1 MERPAAPVP
10 PKPCRPILLEDPL
23 FPRYKI
29 RGVLAAGAR
38 RPLRFQSRRVGG
50 RASTAEPQGSG
61 PCLPNPIQLGCG
73 RDLGFAG
80 EGSGGKPSRRAAA
93 HCGSSRCLQG
103 ELRIPEVG
111 AACPGALPRWEML
124 LMLSSP
130 PISGWRGRHRGT
142 DAGHNS
148 GSGLQ
153 TPCRCRCFLLWHG
166 QHLRMVTN
174 YV

>member
-1 MERPAAPVP
+1 M
-10 PKPCRPILLEDPL
+10 EDPL

-38 RPLRFQSRRVGG
+38 RPLRFQSLRVGG
-50 RASTAEPQGSG
+50 RAGTAEPQGSG
-61 PCLPNPIQLGCG
+61 LCLPGPGRLECG
-73 RDLGFAG
+73 RDLGFAV
-80 EGSGGKPSRRAAA
+80 EGSVGKPSRGAAA
-93 HCGSSRCLQG
+93 HCGSSRCRQAKGSWGSRRLEPLVRAPSLAG
-103 ELRIPEVG
+103 RCCWCW
-111 AACPGALPRWEML
+111 ARR
-124 LMLSSP
+124 P

-142 DAGHNS
+142 DARRNS

>member
-50 RASTAEPQGSG
+50 RAGTAEPQGSG

-73 RDLGFAG
+73 RDLGFTG
-80 EGSGGKPSRRAAA
+80 EGSGGKPSRRRSLWKFEVSPTGAEDPGGWSRLPGRPPSLGDAADA
-93 HCGSSRCLQG
+93 
-103 ELRIPEVG
+103 ELAANQRLEG
-111 AACPGALPRWEML
+111 AAPRHW
-124 LMLSSP
+124 
-130 PISGWRGRHRGT
+130 
-142 DAGHNS
+142 
-148 GSGLQ
+148 
-153 TPCRCRCFLLWHG
+153 CRA
-166 QHLRMVTN
+166 QLRFWPADPL
-174 YV
+174 